1 MLLNNLWFNI
11 YVCVFWGPFITN
23 AIGSVLVWSDLD
35 DDIDET
41 VIIAEEQVGSALGQT
56 LNLSGKI
63 QSCRTIF

>member
-11 YVCVFWGPFITN
+11 YVCAFWVPFITY

-41 VIIAEEQVGSALGQT
+41 VIIAEEQVGSALGRT
-56 LNLSGKI
+56 LNLSGKF